1 MVLSDT
7 QLGML
12 EQLCYINSAV
22 AEKAGIS
29 GFKAIGASCENMTV
43 SQILECF
50 GEKELKML
58 EAKGSDTVDF
68 ISCKEWA
75 GIIRYLKT
83 SEIKDL
89 VLTDT
94 FNGSDNAG
102 TLGLCFAESADS
114 KEAIVAFHGTKQREW
129 GDNIEGLNVADTP
142 RQKEAYEYIE
152 SLPYDNIT
160 VTGHSKGAN
169 KAMYVAIRSDKVT
182 KCVGFDGQ
190 GFSTEF
196 IRKYGDRIINRSEI
210 VTNYSVCTDYVHA
223 LLFPIPG
230 SVQKY
235 CIGYGISG
243 PGEHHASNS
252 FFKTDENGNIELD
265 NEGNPIFKET
275 DENESITML
284 HEFTAFVLNNASDS
298 DKERIVGYLY
308 PLIQK
313 VFSGEKVTVEEILRD
328 KETLALIV
336 AYLAKYMQVSGRS
349 TKDIDKLLTVIGL
362 GELNSLIQLA
372 EFEALEKKYSVNF
385 NLSYLISQLI
395 DKDNDEVYK
404 RVLSL
409 LKDVFLK
416 EYNINIY
423 DFWNQINAYI
433 AEIDSSGGYGN
444 ATVINPV
451 DWIYSN
457 AYVQLNPNIRVN
469 TALLRDY
476 ASRLTRVYKRINNL
490 DTRMDSLY
498 RKTDKP
504 LELWHILKSDI
515 MMKYNVR
522 IKKCA
527 QYLNETADDFDLLE
541 RKINS
546 SFRGV

>member
-7 QLGML
+7 QLCML
-12 EQLCYINSAV
+12 EHLCYINSKV
-22 AEKAGIS
+22 AKKAGIS
-29 GFKAIGASCENMTV
+29 GFNAIGASCENMTV
-43 SQILECF
+43 SQILESF
-50 GEKELKML
+50 GEEELKAL
-58 EAKGSDTVDF
+58 EAKGGETVDF

-102 TLGLCFAESADS
+102 TLGLCFAEDANS
-114 KEAIVAFHGTKQREW
+114 KEAIVAFHGTAKKEW

-142 RQKEAYEYIE
+142 RQEEAYEYIE

-169 KAMYVAIRSDKVT
+169 KAMYVAVRSDKVT
-182 KCVGFDGQ
+182 RCVAFDGQ
-190 GFSTEF
+190 GVSNEF
-196 IRKYGDRIINRSEI
+196 IRKYGDKIINKAEI
-210 VTNYSVCTDYVHA
+210 ITNYSVYTDYVHA

-230 SVQKY
+230 SVQTY

-252 FFKTDENGNIELD
+252 FFKTDENGNIVLD
-265 NEGNPIFKET
+265 NEGNPIFEET
-275 DENESITML
+275 AENESITML
-284 HEFTAFVLNNASDS
+284 HEFTAFVLNNASNS
-298 DKERIVGYLY
+298 DKERIVGYLC
-308 PLIQK
+308 PLIDK

-328 KETLALIV
+328 EDTLALII

-349 TKDIDKLLTVIGL
+349 TEDIDKLLKVIGL

-372 EFEALEKKYSVNF
+372 QFDVIGNKYSINF

-395 DKDNDEVYK
+395 DKDNDEIYK

-409 LKDVFLK
+409 LKDLFLN

-423 DFWNQINAYI
+423 DFWNKINANI
-433 AEIDSSGGYGN
+433 AEIDASGGYGN
-444 ATVINPV
+444 AKVV
-451 DWIYSN
+451 SQVEWIYNN
-457 AYVQLNPNIRVN
+457 AYVQLNPNIRVD

-476 ASRLTRVYKRINNL
+476 AARLTRVYIRISDL

-498 RKTDKP
+498 LKTDKP
-504 LELWHILKSDI
+504 VELWHILKSDI
-515 MMKYNVR
+515 MMKYNAR

-541 RKINS
+541 RKISS
-546 SFRGV
+546 SFSGV

>member
-7 QLGML
+7 QLCML
-12 EQLCYINSAV
+12 EQLCYINSEV

-29 GFKAIGASCENMTV
+29 GFNAIGASCENMTV
-43 SQILECF
+43 SQILESF
-50 GEKELKML
+50 GEEELKAL
-58 EAKGSDTVDF
+58 EAKGGDTVNY

-94 FNGSDNAG
+94 LNGSDNAG

-114 KEAIVAFHGTKQREW
+114 KEAIVAFNGTSKKEW

-142 RQKEAYEYIE
+142 RQEEAYEYIE

-160 VTGHSKGAN
+160 VTGHSKGSN
-169 KAMYVAIRSDKVT
+169 KGMYVAVRSDKVT
-182 KCVGFDGQ
+182 RCVCFDGQ
-190 GFSTEF
+190 GFSNEF
-196 IRKYGDRIINRSEI
+196 IRKYGDRIINRAEI
-210 VTNYSVCTDYVHA
+210 ITNYSVYTDYVHA

-243 PGEHHASNS
+243 SGEHHASNS

-275 DENESITML
+275 SENESIKML

-298 DKERIVGYLY
+298 EKERIVGYLS
-308 PLIQK
+308 PLVDK
-313 VFSGEKVTVEEILRD
+313 VFNEEKITVEEILRD
-328 KETLALIV
+328 EDTLALII

-349 TKDIDKLLTVIGL
+349 TEDIDKLLKVIGL
-362 GELNSLIQLA
+362 GELNS
-372 EFEALEKKYSVNF
+372 VV
-385 NLSYLISQLI
+385 SYLISQII
-395 DKDNDEVYK
+395 DKDGDEIEK
-404 RVLSL
+404 ILLSIFANN
-409 LKDVFLK
+409 FLS
-416 EYNINIY
+416 EYDINIY
-423 DFWNQINAYI
+423 DFWSKINANI
-433 AEIDSSGGYGN
+433 AKIDASGGYGD
-444 ATVINPV
+444 AKVVSQV
-451 DWIYSN
+451 DWIYNN
-457 AYVQLNPNIRVN
+457 AYVQLNPNIRAD

-476 ASRLTRVYKRINNL
+476 AARLTRVYKRIRDL

-498 RKTDKP
+498 LKTDKP
-504 LELWHILKSDI
+504 EELWHILKSDL
-515 MMKYNVR
+515 MMKYNMKV
-522 IKKCA
+522 KYCA

-541 RKINS
+541 RKIS
-546 SFRGV
+546 SAFSGV